1 MAPPVITESE
11 GGEGVNRDDKA
22 KTSYTWSAVQSP
34 PSVQTVS
41 AMSLHLY
48 SLEIEKVLR
57 DGSRA
62 FGCAAR
68 VELRSRRAGW
78 WCSVPPPRRLLGGQV
93 GPGISPPS
101 TTGIPAP
108 DK

>member
-1 MAPPVITESE
+1 MAPPVITEEE

-48 SLEIEKVLR
+48 SLEIQKVSR

-62 FGCAAR
+62 LGSAAR
-68 VELRSRRAGW
+68 VQLSSRRAGTG
-78 WCSVPPPRRLLGGQV
+78 VPPLPRRLQCGQV
-93 GPGISPPS
+93 GAGISPPPR